1 MSFEASPCY
10 AAMKRDCQLQY
21 TWLVHSW
28 PREEGQRIVQ
38 KWESPSLLM
47 DICVL
52 CKETASRV
60 SLQTKIVFRDH
71 WVSFL
76 QLLQHRKV
84 FHTLII

>member
-1 MSFEASPCY
+1 MSFEVSPCY
-10 AAMKRDCQLQY
+10 AAMKRLPIKY

-28 PREEGQRIVQ
+28 PSKEGQSIVQ
-38 KWESPSLLM
+38 KWESPSFLM
-47 DICVL
+47 NPCVL
-52 CKETASRV
+52 YRETASRV
-60 SLQTKIVFRDH
+60 SLQTEIVFRDH